1 MKRYGRGHRPGNVVD
16 REYPQAADL
25 PDRPPT
31 EEYQAM
37 DITKFAIPEII
48 FGRGSLNYTGQ
59 CALRL
64 GAKKV
69 FLVSDSGIEAAG
81 WVGRLMDILKKEG
94 IDWVYYAGVN
104 SNPRDFQVEHGA
116 EIYRDHGCD
125 VILAIGGG
133 SSMDTAKGVAIIA
146 SNGGRIRDYEG
157 ANKVN
162 RPLPPMVL
170 ITTTAGSGSDI
181 SQFCIITDVE
191 RAVKMSIITRTL
203 VPNISIIDP
212 LILTTKSETLI
223 IQSAI
228 DALAHAIEAYIST
241 IASPFT
247 AMHSLKAI
255 DLILRFLPKAVETR
269 SVDFLEQLST
279 ASISASMAF
288 SNASLGAEH
297 ALAHS
302 LGGHFD
308 MRHGVIHPILL
319 PRVMRFN
326 LDYAVDK
333 MADIGRVV
341 LDRRLGT
348 PRETAVA
355 GIEKLEEFFASFKVS
370 LRLRDAIDEADKK
383 YLEPICRMA
392 VNDACNLTNPRPAS
406 WQEFLQICEEVW

>member
-1 MKRYGRGHRPGNVVD
+1 
-16 REYPQAADL
+16 
-25 PDRPPT
+25 
-31 EEYQAM
+31 M

-48 FGRGSLNYTGQ
+48 YGRGSLNYAGQ

-69 FLVSDSGIEAAG
+69 FLVSDAGIEQAG
-81 WVGRLMDILKKEG
+81 WVQQLMDILKKEG
-94 IDWVYYAGVN
+94 ISWVYYAGVN
-104 SNPRDFQVEHGA
+104 SNPRDFQVEQGA
-116 EIYRDHGCD
+116 EIYRQEGAD
-125 VILAIGGG
+125 VIIAIGGG

-157 ANKVN
+157 ANRVS

-203 VPNISIIDP
+203 VPNISIVDP
-212 LILTTKSETLI
+212 LILATKSETLI
-223 IQSAI
+223 IQSAV
-228 DALAHAIEAYIST
+228 DALAHAIEAYTST
-241 IASPFT
+241 ISSPFT
-247 AMHSLKAI
+247 AMQSLKAI
-255 DLILRFLPKAVETR
+255 DLILRFLPRAVATR
-269 SVDFLEQLST
+269 SMEYLEKLSI

-319 PRVMRFN
+319 TAVMRFN
-326 LDYAVDK
+326 LSHAEEK
-333 MADIGRVV
+333 LADIGRVV
-341 LDRRLGT
+341 LDRNLDT
-348 PRETAVA
+348 ARETALA
-355 GIEKLEEFFASFKVS
+355 GIARLEEFFASFKVS
-370 LRLRDAIDEADKK
+370 LKLRQEIDPADKQ

-406 WQEFLQICEEVW
+406 WRELLRICEEVW

>member
-1 MKRYGRGHRPGNVVD
+1 
-16 REYPQAADL
+16 
-25 PDRPPT
+25 
-31 EEYQAM
+31 M
-37 DITKFAIPEII
+37 DVTKFAIPEII
-48 FGRGSLNYTGQ
+48 FGRGSLNYAGQ

-64 GAKKV
+64 GARKV
-69 FLVSDSGIEAAG
+69 LLVSDSGIEEAG
-81 WVGRLMDILKKEG
+81 WVQRLMDILRKDG
-94 IDWVYYAGVN
+94 IDWVYYPGVS
-104 SNPRDFQVEHGA
+104 SNPRDFQVEQGAEFYREHGA
-116 EIYRDHGCD
+116 D
-125 VILAIGGG
+125 VIIAIGGG
-133 SSMDTAKGVAIIA
+133 SSMDIAKGVAIIA

-157 ANKVN
+157 ANRVN

-203 VPNISIIDP
+203 VPNISIVDP
-212 LILTTKSETLI
+212 LILQTKSETLI
-223 IQSAI
+223 IQSAV

-247 AMHSLKAI
+247 AIQSLKAI
-255 DLILRFLPKAVETR
+255 DLILRYLPQAVAT
-269 SVDFLEQLST
+269 SSMDFLEQLSIAST
-279 ASISASMAF
+279 AASMAF

-319 PRVMRFN
+319 TAVMRFN
-326 LDYAVDK
+326 LYHAEAR
-333 MADIGRVV
+333 MAEIGRVV
-341 LDRRLGT
+341 LERTVGT
-348 PRETAVA
+348 PRETALA
-355 GIEKLEEFFASFKVS
+355 GIDRLESFFASFDVP
-370 LRLRDAIDEADKK
+370 LRLRQVITEADRQ
-383 YLEPICRMA
+383 YLEPISRMA

>member
-1 MKRYGRGHRPGNVVD
+1 
-16 REYPQAADL
+16 
-25 PDRPPT
+25 
-31 EEYQAM
+31 M
-37 DITKFAIPEII
+37 DIKKFAIPEII
-48 FGRGSLNYTGQ
+48 FGRGSLNYAGQ

-69 FLVSDSGIEAAG
+69 FLVSDSGIEEAG
-81 WVGRLMDILKKEG
+81 WVQRLMDILKKEG

-104 SNPRDFQVEHGA
+104 SNPRDFQVEQGA
-116 EIYRDHGCD
+116 EIYRAGGCD
-125 VILAIGGG
+125 VIIAIGGG

-157 ANKVN
+157 ANRVS

-170 ITTTAGSGSDI
+170 ITTTAGSGSDV

-203 VPNISIIDP
+203 VPNISIADP
-212 LILTTKSETLI
+212 LILATKTETLI
-223 IQSAI
+223 IQSAV
-228 DALAHAIEAYIST
+228 DALAHAIEAYTST

-247 AMHSLKAI
+247 AMQSLKAI

-269 SVDFLEQLST
+269 AMDYLEKLSI

-319 PRVMRFN
+319 PTVMRFN
-326 LDYAVDK
+326 LDYAVEK
-333 MADIGRVV
+333 LADIGRVV

-348 PRETAVA
+348 PRETALA
-355 GIEKLEEFFASFKVS
+355 GIDRLEEFFASFDVS
-370 LRLRDAIDEADKK
+370 LKLREVLVETDRQ

-392 VNDACNLTNPRPAS
+392 VKDACNLTNPRPAS
-406 WQEFLQICEEVW
+406 WQDFLKILEEVW

>member
-1 MKRYGRGHRPGNVVD
+1 
-16 REYPQAADL
+16 
-25 PDRPPT
+25 
-31 EEYQAM
+31 M

-48 FGRGSLNYTGQ
+48 FGRGSLNYAGQ

-69 FLVSDSGIEAAG
+69 FLVSDAGIEAAG
-81 WVGRLMDILKKEG
+81 WVERLMDILKREG
-94 IDWVYYAGVN
+94 IEWVYFSGVS
-104 SNPRDFQVEHGA
+104 SNPRDFQVEQGA
-116 EIYRDHGCD
+116 EVYLENGAD
-125 VILAIGGG
+125 VIIAIGGG

-157 ANKVN
+157 ANRVS

-203 VPNISIIDP
+203 VPNISIVDP
-212 LILTTKSETLI
+212 LILQTKSETLI

-228 DALAHAIEAYIST
+228 DALAHAIEAYTST

-247 AMHSLKAI
+247 GMHSLKAI
-255 DLILRFLPKAVETR
+255 DLILRYLPKAVETR
-269 SVDFLEQLST
+269 SMEYLEKLSI

-319 PRVMRFN
+319 TAVMRFN
-326 LDYAVDK
+326 LDHAETK
-333 MADIGRVV
+333 LADIGRVV
-341 LDRRLGT
+341 LDRNLGSA
-348 PRETAVA
+348 RETALA
-355 GIEKLEEFFASFKVS
+355 GIARLEEFFASFNVS
-370 LRLRDAIDEADKK
+370 LKLRQEIGEADKQ
-383 YLEPICRMA
+383 YLEPICKMA

>member
-1 MKRYGRGHRPGNVVD
+1 
-16 REYPQAADL
+16 
-25 PDRPPT
+25 
-31 EEYQAM
+31 M

-48 FGRGSLNYTGQ
+48 FGRGSLNYAGQ

-64 GAKKV
+64 GARKV
-69 FLVSDSGIEAAG
+69 FLVSDSGIEEAG
-81 WVGRLMDILKKEG
+81 WVQRLMDVLRKEG

-104 SNPRDFQVEHGA
+104 SNPRDFQVEQGA
-116 EIYRDHGCD
+116 EIYRENGCD

-157 ANKVN
+157 ANKVS

-181 SQFCIITDVE
+181 SQFCIVTDVA

-203 VPNISIIDP
+203 VPNISIVDP
-212 LILTTKSETLI
+212 LILQTKTETLI
-223 IQSAI
+223 IQSAV
-228 DALAHAIEAYIST
+228 DALAHAIEAYTST

-247 AMHSLKAI
+247 AMQSLKAI
-255 DLILRFLPKAVETR
+255 DLILRFLPRAVETR
-269 SVDFLEQLST
+269 DIDYLEKLSI

-319 PRVMRFN
+319 PTVMRFN
-326 LDYAVDK
+326 LDHAEK
-333 MADIGRVV
+333 KLADIGLVV
-341 LDRRLGT
+341 LDRQMGSNRK
-348 PRETAVA
+348 TALA
-355 GIEKLEEFFASFKVS
+355 GIDKLEEFFTTFRVS
-370 LRLRDAIDEADKK
+370 LKLREVIAETDKPF
-383 YLEPICRMA
+383 LEPICRMA

-406 WQEFLQICEEVW
+406 WQDFLKICEEVW

>member
-1 MKRYGRGHRPGNVVD
+1 M
-16 REYPQAADL
+16 Q
-25 PDRPPT
+25 
-31 EEYQAM
+31 
-37 DITKFAIPEII
+37 
-48 FGRGSLNYTGQ
+48 
-59 CALRL
+59 RL
-64 GAKKV
+64 K
-69 FLVSDSGIEAAG
+69 
-81 WVGRLMDILKKEG
+81 DILKKEG
-94 IDWVYYAGVN
+94 IQWVYYPGVT
-104 SNPRDFQVEHGA
+104 SNPRDFQVEQGA
-116 EIYRDHGCD
+116 EFYRANGAD
-125 VILAIGGG
+125 VIIAIGGG
-133 SSMDTAKGVAIIA
+133 SSLDTAKGVAIIA

-157 ANKVN
+157 ANRVS

-203 VPNISIIDP
+203 VPNISIVDP
-212 LILTTKSETLI
+212 LILQTKSETLI

-228 DALAHAIEAYIST
+228 DALAHAIEAYTST

-247 AMHSLKAI
+247 EMQSLKAI
-255 DLILRFLPKAVETR
+255 DLILRYLPKAVETR
-269 SVDFLEQLST
+269 SMEYLEKLSI

-319 PRVMRFN
+319 TAVMRFN
-326 LDYAVDK
+326 LDHAEK
-333 MADIGRVV
+333 KFADIGRVV
-341 LDRRLGT
+341 LDRTLGS
-348 PRETAVA
+348 PRETALA
-355 GIEKLEEFFASFKVS
+355 GIARLEEFFASFDVS
-370 LRLRDAIDEADKK
+370 LKLRQEIGEADKQ

-406 WQEFLQICEEVW
+406 WQELLKICNEVW